1 MAKWVK
7 ALSAMPD
14 DLRLIPRTY
23 VVEYSDIHRYTVTH
37 THTSTWTNTSKLK
50 N

>member
-1 MAKWVK
+1 MAQWVK
-7 ALSAMPD
+7 ALSAKPD

-37 THTSTWTNTSKLK
+37 THIQAHGQTQVN
-50 N
+50 